1 MTPPAMHLRLLS
13 LMADLMV
20 PSVARLSVG
29 LQLPAG
35 SVTHMLLQLQFAGYV
50 QQDDQTGEWALTDK
64 GRARVRPTPPAVPD
78 RRVGWEAA

>member
-35 SVTHMLLQLQFAGYV
+35 SVTQMLLQLQFARLV

-64 GRARVRPTPPAVPD
+64 GRARVRPSLPAAPD
-78 RRVGWEAA
+78 RRVGREAA

>member
-1 MTPPAMHLRLLS
+1 MHLRLLS

-29 LQLPAG
+29 LQLPAA
-35 SVTHMLLQLQFAGYV
+35 SVTQMLLQLQFARLV
-50 QQDDQTGEWALTDK
+50 QQDAETGDWTLADK

-78 RRVGWEAA
+78 RRVGREAA